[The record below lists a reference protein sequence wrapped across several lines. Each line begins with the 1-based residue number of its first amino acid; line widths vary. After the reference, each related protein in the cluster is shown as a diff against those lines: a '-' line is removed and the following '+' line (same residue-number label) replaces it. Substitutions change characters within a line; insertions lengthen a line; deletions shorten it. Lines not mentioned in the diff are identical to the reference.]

1 MGLGKTYSTSYLAD
15 SNNNT
20 GADGQVLIS
29 TAAGINWSDGSDIVG
44 GPYLPLAGGT
54 LTGGLVGTTSN
65 FVGIIRTTLSTDNS
79 YYSTF
84 TNTGNLSID
93 TYGVGG
99 YMTFSILGSEAM
111 RINTSGNVGIGTT
124 TTNAI
129 SGTNPTLTLGG
140 TGISGGLI
148 LQKAGTDTARL
159 YENASNMVH
168 QGMSGVGHH
177 FYVNAVTQAMVIDTV
192 GNVGIGT
199 TSPDAPLTVHSSTDP
214 EIRFGYSSTQDHR
227 IQWDSSK
234 VYIHADPENANAS
247 SALALYVDGTARLYI
262 PDSGNVGIGTTSPY
276 GRLNVIPSSNPTTP
290 TAANQ
295 ISIGESSA
303 NSQYNLRLG
312 YFLEGGAYKGSIQ
325 AISGNTPNTLI
336 LNGDGGNVGIGTT
349 SPGTKLTVQSG
360 INTSS
365 ATVISLL
372 QTTTGAEK
380 AAAGLGISIQN
391 GGESTNAADLWFTTA
406 TGGSLF
412 ERMRITADGNVG
424 IGTTAPGAKLD
435 VSGNIRTS
443 TYYNFNGNPSIPT
456 TAGAAI
462 FDQSGVGPTINGL
475 NVTFR
480 TGNTP
485 AERMRITEGGNVGIG
500 TTSPAQK
507 LDVVGKMK
515 ISDDIILA
523 QTNGR
528 IDYDNG
534 VSTGALRFWSTN
546 GGAERMRITSAGNVG
561 IGTTSPYTP
570 LEISSTDPVIRL
582 NVKSGVADKSNYE
595 IRGIGASGYEGIQ
608 FRAVNDANSVYT
620 SLMMI
625 EQGGNVGIGTDSPS
639 YKLTVSS
646 GTADIGILTASS
658 DSGSYVGFLDNA
670 TSTIPKI
677 GAVGNKLILD
687 ASQYVGIK
695 RTDPSYALD
704 VSGTIRATGNVIAYS
719 DARVKENVETIPN
732 ALDKVKAMRGVNYN
746 KIGEEKREI
755 GVIAQEVL
763 EVLPEVV
770 HQDEQG
776 MYSVAYGNIVGVLV
790 EAIKELTKEVEDLK
804 KQLK

>member
-500 TTSPAQK
+500 TTSPDASSK
-507 LDVVGKMK
+507 VT
-515 ISDDIILA
+515 ISS
-523 QTNGR
+523 TNQFGL
-528 IDYDNG
+528 NLENTGTGG
-534 VSTGALRFWSTN
+534 VSWQLGATN
-546 GGAERMRITSAGNVG
+546 DSYSAGGGKFVLTYGGLSAQSVFTAVQSTGNIG
-561 IGTTSPYTP
+561 IGTT
-570 LEISSTDPVIRL
+570 D
-582 NVKSGVADKSNYE
+582 
-595 IRGIGASGYEGIQ
+595 
-608 FRAVNDANSVYT
+608 
-620 SLMMI
+620 
-625 EQGGNVGIGTDSPS
+625 PS

-646 GTADIGILTASS
+646 GTEDIGILQASS

-790 EAIKELTKEVEDLK
+790 EAVKELTKEVEDLK

>member
-500 TTSPAQK
+500 TTSP
-507 LDVVGKMK
+507 
-515 ISDDIILA
+515 
-523 QTNGR
+523 
-528 IDYDNG
+528 
-534 VSTGALRFWSTN
+534 
-546 GGAERMRITSAGNVG
+546 
-561 IGTTSPYTP
+561 YTP